1 MLVCVFPCY
10 SLHSSH
16 PLLLT
21 LNPTVSVSLFS
32 MSYAN
37 IFDIR
42 QALFKDSDLDQ
53 AIPKGS

>member
-1 MLVCVFPCY
+1 MLVCVFPGY

-37 IFDIR
+37 LFDIR
-42 QALFKDSDLDQ
+42 EALFTDSDLDQ
-53 AIPKGS
+53 AIPESS

>member
-37 IFDIR
+37 LFDIR
-42 QALFKDSDLDQ
+42 EALFTDSDLDQ
-53 AIPKGS
+53 AIPESS